1 MADDGKTKEQLL
13 EDLRQSEE
21 LYRTLIEALP
31 DAVAMSDLEGRI
43 TFASQQTVDFYGC
56 ASVDELLGRNPL
68 EFIAPED
75 HAKLLNDI
83 QQTLKDGI
91 SRKVEY
97 TFIRN
102 DGTRF
107 LGEVSGVL
115 IKDASGNLVAL
126 MALMRD
132 ISDRKRAEDALQRER
147 RTLEHLLRSSD
158 HERQLI
164 AYEIHDG
171 LAQQLAAAIMQLETY
186 AHQKGTV
193 PQEAVKAYEAAM
205 TMLHQAHFEA
215 RRLISGVRPP
225 ILDESG
231 VIAAVALLVNEQTLL
246 HAPQIE
252 FLSKVKFNRLAP
264 NLENAIYRIVQE
276 GLANACRHSQSKQI
290 RVELSQQGDRL
301 RIKIRDWGVGF
312 APENVEENRFGLEGI
327 RERTRLIGGVTTVES
342 APGQGTCITIELP
355 LLARE

>member
-1 MADDGKTKEQLL
+1 MVDDGKTKEQLL
-13 EDLRQSEE
+13 EDLRRSEE
-21 LYRTLIEALP
+21 LYRTLVEASP
-31 DAVAMSDLEGRI
+31 DAVAMTDLEGRV
-43 TFASQQTVDFYGC
+43 TFASQRTIDFFGYTS
-56 ASVDELLGRNPL
+56 ADELLGRSPL
-68 EFIAPED
+68 EFIAPEE
-75 HAKLLNDI
+75 HGKLLDDI
-83 QQTLKDGI
+83 QRSLKDGI

-97 TFIRN
+97 TLIRH
-102 DGTRF
+102 DGSRF
-107 LGEVSGVL
+107 FGEVSGVL
-115 IKDASGNLVAL
+115 VKDASGNPAAL
-126 MALMRD
+126 MGIIRD
-132 ISDRKRAEDALQRER
+132 ISGRKRAEEALQRER

-246 HAPQIE
+246 HDSKIE
-252 FLSKVKFNRLAP
+252 FLSKVKFNRLSP

-276 GLANACRHSQSKQI
+276 ALANACRHSQSKKI
-290 RVELSQQGDRL
+290 RVEFAQQGDRL
-301 RIKIRDWGVGF
+301 CIKIRDWGVGF
-312 APENVEENRFGLEGI
+312 APENVEEDRFGLEGI
-327 RERTRLIGGVTTVES
+327 RQRTRLLGGMTTVES
-342 APGQGTCITIELP
+342 APRQGTCITIELP
-355 LLARE
+355 LLATE